1 MKTYIVRLES
11 GEEQEVSVRR
21 DGDRLVLS
29 SAGIEHR
36 LDLRRLPGSTMHLL
50 LDDGASFDAVLEW
63 VADRDDPFDG
73 RVNVALRDQVYA
85 LSVLDRRKVRMR
97 DALGGG
103 AAVVRGDCC
112 APMPGKVLRVFVA
125 AGDTVCAGQSL
136 VVIEA
141 MKMENEL
148 TAIGDG
154 VVGAVA
160 VEAGQSVEKGALL
173 VAISEV

>member
-1 MKTYIVRLES
+1 M
-11 GEEQEVSVRR
+11 
-21 DGDRLVLS
+21 
-29 SAGIEHR
+29 
-36 LDLRRLPGSTMHLL
+36 L
-50 LDDGASFDAVLEW
+50 LDDGASFDAAVEW
-63 VADRDDPFDG
+63 VADAEDPFDG

-85 LSVLDRRKVRMR
+85 LSVLDSRKVRMR

-103 AAVVRGDCC
+103 GDAASGDCS

-125 AGDTVCAGQSL
+125 AGDTVSAGQSL

-148 TAIGDG
+148 TAVGDG
-154 VVGAVA
+154 VVGAVM

-173 VAISEV
+173 VAISEA